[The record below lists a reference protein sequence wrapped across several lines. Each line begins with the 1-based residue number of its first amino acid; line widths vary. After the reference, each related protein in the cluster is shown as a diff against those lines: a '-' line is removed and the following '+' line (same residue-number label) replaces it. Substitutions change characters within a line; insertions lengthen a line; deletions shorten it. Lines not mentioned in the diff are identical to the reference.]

1 MKQILFW
8 TIIALTFALIM
19 GVFSVVPSEYETVAL
34 ISTAC
39 LVIFVARLRFRG
51 VTSYL
56 LRPRGKRIERQLLMI
71 GMALILLSFLW
82 LFSSLIYVGKYN
94 LDFNANFIFLP
105 FVVLLLAGCALFWLP
120 LRNSMMRIMGMG
132 DDDNV

>member
-19 GVFSVVPSEYETVAL
+19 GVFSVVRSEYETVAL

-105 FVVLLLAGCALFWLP
+105 FV
-120 LRNSMMRIMGMG
+120 
-132 DDDNV
+132 